1 MQDTVNQPSSG
12 SKARGTLRGAIDL
25 WGATR
30 THGLMYVAL
39 AITATFVA
47 LEVGYNLDLL
57 NTIIDPTSTR
67 EQVQS
72 LSERGKLLTSLG
84 LAWVIG
90 RVLLEKV
97 RPALLGFV
105 MLSLVAGGTYTGL
118 DHLYTAV
125 IRDLPASVKL
135 QGLRLFTYRQDLLAG
150 RLSDPDITLPKDDA
164 VLGRVLMG
172 AFPIV
177 LLDQRFMLPASDLIE
192 RKANDSVR
200 FALKDAEASWV
211 DYDRKMAELRKG
223 HQDFID
229 GSRQAFELRQMGGIE
244 QFREKSGGLEPAPN
258 ITIAEFVEMLRRSQH
273 PQGKALRE
281 AEAKQV
287 GRRQDGSAILAGE
300 LPRFMNHQQYLD
312 WFSSEAKAARD
323 QMMPTERNINDL
335 KGIDDISAAV
345 FLPPMAMIASLASA
359 LTNALTLVLISAS
372 LLMSRMPQAAV
383 GRWGRQL
390 HRFATPLMLAIFVAI
405 LLAAPRY
412 VFPGGPLRGLEDKMH
427 RELGLPG
434 VVWSRLS
441 NVQAAVLSLFGA
453 RGHK

>member
-1 MQDTVNQPSSG
+1 
-12 SKARGTLRGAIDL
+12 
-25 WGATR
+25 
-30 THGLMYVAL
+30 
-39 AITATFVA
+39 
-47 LEVGYNLDLL
+47 
-57 NTIIDPTSTR
+57 
-67 EQVQS
+67 
-72 LSERGKLLTSLG
+72 
-84 LAWVIG
+84 
-90 RVLLEKV
+90 
-97 RPALLGFV
+97 
-105 MLSLVAGGTYTGL
+105 
-118 DHLYTAV
+118 
-125 IRDLPASVKL
+125 
-135 QGLRLFTYRQDLLAG
+135 
-150 RLSDPDITLPKDDA
+150 
-164 VLGRVLMG
+164 
-172 AFPIV
+172 
-177 LLDQRFMLPASDLIE
+177 
-192 RKANDSVR
+192 
-200 FALKDAEASWV
+200 
-211 DYDRKMAELRKG
+211 
-223 HQDFID
+223 
-229 GSRQAFELRQMGGIE
+229 MGGIE